1 MAFGDLQKRGRSWL
15 VSGGLI
21 ALGVVVGYAL
31 PVSSVAPKT
40 ETGTVTQVSGKP
52 GSKPVSSMVTFQQS
66 GGTKQTYQFVDT
78 TPWRATAT
86 SKWRS
91 AGDPPCLV
99 PGSGT
104 PEKATI
110 GVVTVKGVANQPDR
124 SMIEWV
130 ECGS

>member
-1 MAFGDLQKRGRSWL
+1 MAWADVQKRGRSWM

-21 ALGVVVGYAL
+21 GLGVVVGYAL

-40 ETGTVTQVSGKP
+40 ETGMILAVSGAP
-52 GSKPVSSMVTFQQS
+52 GSSPVRVLVTFQQTGS
-66 GGTKQTYQFVDT
+66 TKQTYQFVQT

-86 SKWRS
+86 SKWRN

-110 GVVTVKGVANQPDR
+110 GVVTVKGTGTQPDR

-130 ECGS
+130 ECG